1 MTATHL
7 HCCDAVLLC
16 CRQVEATN
24 AVAQLVQYGALA
36 EPMMRIM
43 SEFGEIV
50 NRYDQR
56 RQVAQATEDVAKE
69 EAKKP
74 LEEQLPDAKLFKPRK
89 KGRRSLTEEELQ
101 ALQRREDAVANK
113 ERRAR
118 QAAFGKAGGGVM

>member
-1 MTATHL
+1 
-7 HCCDAVLLC
+7 
-16 CRQVEATN
+16 
-24 AVAQLVQYGALA
+24 
-36 EPMMRIM
+36 MRIM

-118 QAAFGKAGGGVM
+118 QAAFGKARGGRYVDTQCIAHSRVCCRRSFGGRCGA